1 MISERDRILLLHIR
15 DAVSAIEVFAKKA
28 TARNF
33 ETNLMLSSAVER
45 QLEIIGEATK
55 NLSAEFKRKNKG
67 IEWRKV
73 AGLRDVLIHDYIKV
87 DKTIVYNIVKNHLP
101 QLSKFLKKIL

>member
-1 MISERDRILLLHIR
+1 MSPRDRILLLHIN
-15 DAVSAIEVFAKKA
+15 DAVKAIEIFTKKA
-28 TARNF
+28 TARDF
-33 ETNLMLSSAVER
+33 QVNLMLSSAVER

-55 NLSAEFKRKNKG
+55 KLSSDFKRVNEE

-87 DKTIVYNIVKNHLP
+87 DKNIVYNIVKNYLP
-101 QLSKFLKKIL
+101 QLSKFLKEILK